1 MKAALIYPPIADPT
15 CGYLSLSYL
24 ASYVRAKTDYEIE
37 IIDANIESLDYASRP
52 AHVARL
58 LDSAR
63 QKYDRL
69 RSQKLWSKS
78 DRQHCNDLL
87 AGMNLTAEEPANA
100 IALMKDP
107 SRFWDYSE
115 YYRSASVLR
124 RWLNLLATEGIPGQF
139 ANFAIPEDCEV
150 NFSNLANLTN
160 DSTLGRLGAPFSDYT
175 LNVLIPRLRTRDVI
189 GIGVTYHEQLP
200 FALYMAREIRH
211 RLPEV
216 PIVMGGTDISQIYKY
231 TRVTDSFKHIFRFA
245 DACVI
250 GEGET
255 AFAALL
261 KAYDAGVE
269 QTPKGVVTK
278 ASYEAGTMVAPNYED
293 LDRLPPPSF
302 EDLPWHLYF
311 SPERMIYYAPTR
323 GCYWDRCTF
332 CDYGLADGRPTSP
345 WRQRSINRVLDDLSL
360 LSKEAKF
367 IYFSVDVIA
376 PAYLL
381 KLARGIID
389 RSIDIRWGA
398 ELRLERYFDESQ
410 CQLLRES
417 GCIGI
422 SVGFESGNQR
432 VLDLIDKGTNV
443 DSVLKVVRSFAAA
456 GTSVQIMGFTGF
468 PTETYDE
475 ALDSVRI
482 LNDLRSQWV
491 FGGLGKFMLTAGAIV
506 AKKPERFGLKKIGPR
521 DGDDVHCILDFE
533 ELEPSKTES
542 EVSAIDAEVD
552 ALKHPFE
559 LPRPFVGGIDTAH
572 SYFYFDRYGTETR
585 KQLDNAMGTET
596 DESCV
601 ELCGTIIT
609 DPAAISCISRDDK
622 LHEGEGDEL
631 DPIILLNDGRLL
643 PCSWLTAKL
652 ARYLDGSHTVDWI
665 EKELSRQSGRRSL
678 LLTTHL
684 HQILDLK
691 LVRFC
696 VPTSTS
702 TR

>member
-1 MKAALIYPPIADPT
+1 MKVALIYPPIADPT

-24 ASYVRAKTDYEIE
+24 ASYVRATTDYEVE

-52 AHVARL
+52 AHVARI
-58 LDSAR
+58 LDSAQ

-69 RSQKLWSKS
+69 RSKTHWSKS

-87 AGMNLTAEEPANA
+87 AGMSLTPEEPGNA
-100 IALMKDP
+100 IAVMKDP

-124 RWLNLLATEGIPGQF
+124 RWLSLLATEGIPAQF
-139 ANFAIPEDCEV
+139 ANFSIPEDCEI
-150 NFSNLANLTN
+150 NFSNLASLTN
-160 DSTLGRLGAPFSDYT
+160 DSLLDRLGAPFSDYT
-175 LNVLIPRLRTRDVI
+175 LNVLISRLRARDVI

-200 FALYMAREIRH
+200 FALYMAREIRR

-231 TRVTDSFKHIFRFA
+231 SRVTDSFKHIFRYA

-261 KAYDAGVE
+261 EAYHKGVE
-269 QTPKGVVTK
+269 QTPRGVVTK
-278 ASYEAGTMVAPNYED
+278 ASYEAGTMVNPNYED
-293 LDRLPPPSF
+293 LDLLPSPSF
-302 EDLPWHLYF
+302 ADLPWHLYF

-345 WRQRSINRVLDDLSL
+345 WRQRSINRVLDDLSV
-360 LSKEAKF
+360 LSTETKF

-389 RSIDIRWGA
+389 RGIDIRWGA
-398 ELRLERYFDESQ
+398 ELRLERYFEASQ
-410 CQLLRES
+410 CLLLRES

-443 DSVLKVVRSFAAA
+443 DSVRKIVRSFAAA

-475 ALDSVRI
+475 AMDSIRV

-491 FGGLGKFMLTAGAIV
+491 FGGLGKFTLTAGAIV
-506 AKKPERFGLKKIGPR
+506 AKQPDRFRVKKIGPR
-521 DGDDVHCILDFE
+521 LGDDIHCLLDFE
-533 ELEPSKTES
+533 EVEPSKTES
-542 EVSAIDAEVD
+542 EVAAIDAHVD
-552 ALKHPFE
+552 ALKHRFE
-559 LPRPFVGGIDTAH
+559 LPRPFVGGIDSAH

-585 KQLDNAMGTET
+585 TQLDSAMGTET

-601 ELCGTIIT
+601 ELCGSIIT
-609 DPAAISCISRDDK
+609 DRAAIRYLSHDGRVQ
-622 LHEGEGDEL
+622 EGESDEI
-631 DPIILLNDGRLL
+631 DPIILLDDGRLL
-643 PCSWLTAKL
+643 PCSWLTVEL
-652 ARYLDGSHTVDWI
+652 AQYLDGSHTIHWI
-665 EKELSRQSGRRSL
+665 ETELSQQRGSRSL

-684 HQILDLK
+684 HQILDLE

-696 VPTSTS
+696 AAST
-702 TR
+702 